1 MAATRG
7 HGIAA
12 PAPFASNDAG
22 AVGAAGAVTAK
33 RAPAGSATLLMVLG
47 TALLAA
53 ALDAPGSL
61 GPSSQAAAQL
71 TCGEH
76 ARVLGGACVCEEGWG
91 GEGCETPLTPLLWA
105 RAVLGWGG

>member
-22 AVGAAGAVTAK
+22 AAGAVTAK
-33 RAPAGSATLLMVLG
+33 RAPAVSAALLMVLG
-47 TALLAA
+47 AALLAA

-61 GPSSQAAAQL
+61 GPSSQAAAEL

-105 RAVLGWGG
+105 RAVLGWGS